1 MNRVPQYRRIGAS
14 LAAGG
19 ARAVGRAAANL
30 GRALKLKHIGKK
42 LGAALSP
49 AIAGDSEPGFSLA
62 LPQWRARR
70 CLRVMFAGLC
80 ALLAWA
86 AVGKVDQVTR
96 APAQIIASART
107 QIIQSPDGGV
117 IAQLHVSEGDVVHAG
132 DVLATLQEE
141 RARAAVS
148 DSNAKVAALR
158 ITLARLHAEVY
169 GTRLEFPADLTG
181 YDDYIRNQRELYQK
195 RRTAIKEDLAAQEH
209 MLTLAREELGI
220 NRKLVKTGDVSQAEI
235 LRLERAVADIEAQM
249 TSRRNKYFQDAQAEM
264 TKAQEDLTSQTEQL
278 RDRNQVLGQTRLTA
292 TADGI
297 VNNIRVNTIGGV
309 VRPGETVM
317 EILPTGGDLLAE
329 ARVSPAD
336 IAFVQV
342 GQDANVRIDAY
353 DSSIFGVMRG
363 EVSYIS
369 PDVLQ
374 EETRQGPS
382 HYYRVRILIREAEFK
397 RHSTEQIRLRPGMT
411 ATVDIKARERTVLQY
426 LAKPITKGLQQSLG
440 ER

>member
-1 MNRVPQYRRIGAS
+1 MSRQLIIDSSGRG
-14 LAAGG
+14 AGG
-19 ARAVGRAAANL
+19 A
-30 GRALKLKHIGKK
+30 
-42 LGAALSP
+42 LSP
-49 AIAGDSEPGFSLA
+49 MLPADGLEGVSLA
-62 LPQWRARR
+62 PPPRRARW
-70 CLRVMFAGLC
+70 CMRVMFVGLC

-96 APAQIIASART
+96 APAQIIAAART
-107 QIIQSPDGGV
+107 QVIQSPDGG
-117 IAQLHVSEGDVVHAG
+117 IITQLHVSEGDVVHTG

-169 GTRLEFPADLTG
+169 GTPLEFPADLQ
-181 YDDYIRNQRELYQK
+181 DYRDYMRNQRDLYQK
-195 RRTAIKEDLAAQEH
+195 RRTAIEEDLAALGN
-209 MLTLAREELGI
+209 MLALARQELSI
-220 NRKLVKTGDVSQAEI
+220 NRKLVATGDVSQAEI
-235 LRLERAVADIEAQM
+235 LRLQRAVADIEAQM

-278 RDRNQVLGQTRLTA
+278 RDRNQVLEQTRLVA

-342 GQDANVRIDAY
+342 GQSANVRIDAY
-353 DSSIFGVMRG
+353 DSSIFGVMSG

-397 RHSTEQIRLRPGMT
+397 RHSSEQIQLRPGMT

>member
-1 MNRVPQYRRIGAS
+1 MSRLIIDPAGRD
-14 LAAGG
+14 AGG
-19 ARAVGRAAANL
+19 A
-30 GRALKLKHIGKK
+30 
-42 LGAALSP
+42 LSQILP
-49 AIAGDSEPGFSLA
+49 ADGWDGLSLA
-62 LPQWRARR
+62 TPPRRARWCMR
-70 CLRVMFAGLC
+70 AMFAGLC

-86 AVGKVDQVTR
+86 AVGKIDQVTR
-96 APAQIIASART
+96 APAQIIAAART
-107 QIIQSPDGGV
+107 QVIQSPDGG
-117 IAQLHVSEGDVVHAG
+117 IITQLHVSEGDVVRAG

-169 GTRLEFPADLTG
+169 GTPLEFPLDLRG
-181 YDDYIRNQRELYQK
+181 YDDYMRNQRELYQK
-195 RRTAIKEDLAAQEH
+195 RRTAIEEDLAALGN
-209 MLTLAREELGI
+209 MLALARQELSI
-220 NRKLVKTGDVSQAEI
+220 NRKLVATGDVSQAEI
-235 LRLERAVADIEAQM
+235 LRLQRAVADIEAQM

-278 RDRNQVLGQTRLTA
+278 RDRNQVLEQTRLIA

-336 IAFVQV
+336 IAFVKV
-342 GQDANVRIDAY
+342 GQSANVRIDAY
-353 DSSIFGVMRG
+353 DSSIFGVMAG
-363 EVSYIS
+363 EVRYIS

-397 RHSTEQIRLRPGMT
+397 RHASEQIRLRPGMT

>member
-1 MNRVPQYRRIGAS
+1 MSRGSIVSSGQGAGGQPVIVGEVWQGLS
-14 LAAGG
+14 LAPP
-19 ARAVGRAAANL
+19 RR
-30 GRALKLKHIGKK
+30 
-42 LGAALSP
+42 
-49 AIAGDSEPGFSLA
+49 
-62 LPQWRARR
+62 RARW
-70 CLRVMFAGLC
+70 CLRAMFAGLC
-80 ALLAWA
+80 ALVAWA
-86 AVGKVDQVTR
+86 AVGKIDQVTR
-96 APAQIIASART
+96 APAQIIAAART
-107 QIIQSPDGGV
+107 QVIQSPDGGIV
-117 IAQLHVSEGDVVHAG
+117 TQLHVQEGDAVRAG
-132 DVLATLQEE
+132 EVLVTLQEE
-141 RARAAVS
+141 RARAAVA

-169 GTRLEFPADLTG
+169 GTPLAFPEDLREYG
-181 YDDYIRNQRELYQK
+181 DYIRNQRELYQK
-195 RRTAIKEDLAAQEH
+195 RRTAIEEDLAALDN
-209 MLTLAREELGI
+209 MLALARKELAI
-220 NRKLVKTGDVSQAEI
+220 NRRLVATGDVSQAEI
-235 LRLERAVADIEAQM
+235 LRLQRSVADIEAQM

-278 RDRNQVLGQTRLTA
+278 RDRRQVLEQTRLTA

-317 EILPTGGDLLAE
+317 EILPTNGDLLAE

-336 IAFVQV
+336 IAFVKV
-342 GQDANVRIDAY
+342 GQSANVRIDAY
-353 DSSIFGVMRG
+353 DSSIFGAMHG

-374 EETRQGPS
+374 EETRQGPA
-382 HYYRVRILIREAEFK
+382 HYYRVRILIREAEFR
-397 RHSTEQIRLRPGMT
+397 RHSAEQIQLRPGMT

>member
-1 MNRVPQYRRIGAS
+1 MLPADGSDGVS
-14 LAAGG
+14 LATPP
-19 ARAVGRAAANL
+19 R
-30 GRALKLKHIGKK
+30 
-42 LGAALSP
+42 
-49 AIAGDSEPGFSLA
+49 
-62 LPQWRARR
+62 RARWCMR
-70 CLRVMFAGLC
+70 PMFAGLC

-86 AVGKVDQVTR
+86 AVGKIDQVTR
-96 APAQIIASART
+96 APAQIIAAART
-107 QIIQSPDGGV
+107 QVIQSPDGG
-117 IAQLHVSEGDVVHAG
+117 IITQLHVSEGDVVHAG

-169 GTRLEFPADLTG
+169 GTPLAFPSDLQ
-181 YDDYIRNQRELYQK
+181 DYKDYMRNQRDLYQK
-195 RRTAIKEDLAAQEH
+195 RRTAIKEDLAALRN
-209 MLTLAREELGI
+209 MLSLARQELSI
-220 NRKLVKTGDVSQAEI
+220 NRKLVATGDVSQAEI
-235 LRLERAVADIEAQM
+235 LRLQRAVADIEAQM

-278 RDRNQVLGQTRLTA
+278 RDRNQVLEQTRLIA

-329 ARVSPAD
+329 ARVGPAD

-342 GQDANVRIDAY
+342 GQSANVRIDAY
-353 DSSIFGVMRG
+353 DSSIFGVMSG

-397 RHSTEQIRLRPGMT
+397 RHSSEQIQLRAGMT